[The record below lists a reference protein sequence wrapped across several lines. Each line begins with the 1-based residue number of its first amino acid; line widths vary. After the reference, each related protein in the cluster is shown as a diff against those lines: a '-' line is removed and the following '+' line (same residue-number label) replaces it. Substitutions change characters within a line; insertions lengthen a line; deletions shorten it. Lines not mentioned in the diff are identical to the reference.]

1 MFTLVTDCEEPVG
14 LYDTS
19 YAVMTPLGIAGSSHV
34 IVILKKEGIDV
45 MNTGPGT
52 GIKRKNSDYNGS
64 EVL

>member
-1 MFTLVTDCEEPVG
+1 MFNLVTDCEESVG

-19 YAVMTPLGIAGSSHV
+19 YAMMTPLGTAGSSHV

-52 GIKRKNSDYNGS
+52 GIKKNSD
-64 EVL
+64 